1 MRRRTRNTVTAAASL
16 HRELRDTALALR
28 CAYERFNYV
37 SDPELV
43 EASVYEIN
51 SLKARYNYL
60 IRQAKEQG
68 GTAPGPAEPCVAAAA
83 TEGDGP
89 CLS

>member
-1 MRRRTRNTVTAAASL
+1 MKRRTHDNESPEAQL
-16 HRELRDTALALR
+16 HRELQDTALALR

-37 SDPELV
+37 CEAELV

-51 SLKARYNYL
+51 SLTARYNYL
-60 IRQAKEQG
+60 IRRAKSQG
-68 GTAPGPAEPCVAAAA
+68 APEEGPAEPCVAAMSVK
-83 TEGDGP
+83 GGGP

>member
-1 MRRRTRNTVTAAASL
+1 MRRRTRNNFSPEAQL
-16 HRELRDTALALR
+16 RRELQDTAMALR

-37 SDPELV
+37 WEAELV

-51 SLKARYNYL
+51 SLTARYNYL
-60 IRQAKEQG
+60 IRRAKAQG
-68 GTAPGPAEPCVAAAA
+68 APADEKAESCVAAAA
-83 TEGDGP
+83 TEGGGP